1 MDEYDDFI
9 IGPQCEELSI
19 YVGYSIMDEDA
30 CEIDWCVDCC
40 DDDDDDDDHD
50 GDHDGDH
57 DAPNPQSPPPNPENG
72 SGVRV

>member
-19 YVGYSIMDEDA
+19 YVGYNIMDEDA

-40 DDDDDDDDHD
+40 DDDDDDDHD
-50 GDHDGDH
+50 DDHDGDH